1 MYRFTKILK
10 IFQNSV
16 FVVKVSR
23 NSYYVG
29 GLFPRWEYVRCIDDS
44 FSQRAGSLKK
54 FQNQDVK
61 IKFPLPIRD
70 FACADYR
77 HSHFFFKPLYSQGVQ
92 GSLVNSYSGI
102 EEDRSIRDCGGF
114 RIFLFGPGDCSVSRV
129 KFDYVQIYKNSQN
142 ISKL

>member
-10 IFQNSV
+10 IFQNSE

-54 FQNQDVK
+54 SQNQVVK
-61 IKFPLPIRD
+61 IKFPLLIRLEIRPSPSRAKILRKYLRGFLQEWNERD
-70 FACADYR
+70 
-77 HSHFFFKPLYSQGVQ
+77 HYSLIPERTKINVFVVDKIVAVDAG
-92 GSLVNSYSGI
+92 
-102 EEDRSIRDCGGF
+102 
-114 RIFLFGPGDCSVSRV
+114 
-129 KFDYVQIYKNSQN
+129 K
-142 ISKL
+142 